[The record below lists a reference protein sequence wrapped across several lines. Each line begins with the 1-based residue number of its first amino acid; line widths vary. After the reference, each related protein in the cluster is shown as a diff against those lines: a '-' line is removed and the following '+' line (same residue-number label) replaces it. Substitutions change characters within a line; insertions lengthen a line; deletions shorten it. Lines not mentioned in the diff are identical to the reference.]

1 MLSLS
6 RKNFRASGNKIVQSE
21 ELQKP
26 VLGALAKQVF
36 REMKSSS
43 STSSVTLLR
52 DSDEA
57 LKQFSWESIWL
68 EIRGKLPILLSF
80 LQQVLPKAKKRF
92 ICFLVCMMLK
102 NHCKH
107 LSLVQRAVSVL
118 FYGNGCHK
126 QVSWAISV
134 KSSIS

>member
-1 MLSLS
+1 MSLS
-6 RKNFRASGNKIVQSE
+6 RKNFRACGNKIVQSK

-26 VLGALAKQVF
+26 VLGALTRQVLT
-36 REMKSSS
+36 EMKSFSS
-43 STSSVTLLR
+43 SNNVTLLR

-68 EIRGKLPILLSF
+68 EIQRKLPVLLSF
-80 LQQVLPKAKKRF
+80 LQQVLPKAETRF
-92 ICFLVCMMLK
+92 MCFLICMMLK

-118 FYGNGCHK
+118 FYGNGCRK
-126 QVSWAISV
+126 QVMLGM
-134 KSSIS
+134 